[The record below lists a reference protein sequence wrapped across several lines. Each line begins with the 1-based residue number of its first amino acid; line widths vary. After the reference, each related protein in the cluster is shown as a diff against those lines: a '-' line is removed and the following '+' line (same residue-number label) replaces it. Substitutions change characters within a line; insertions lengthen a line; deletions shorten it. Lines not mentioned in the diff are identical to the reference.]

1 MPSKI
6 LSVSLKSIQFFECV
20 GGTRL
25 LVLEEERPRT
35 IDHRPGTADGGLRTT
50 AFRLES
56 LISNRGLEGT
66 VIIAVLFC
74 PQSCFLAI
82 ILLGTSQRPLCGKTL
97 QEGDSIHGL
106 PAIPYQN
113 HPLCEFFDR
122 GFHSSCFENWE
133 KRPEVLELI
142 AEAKREYKKSDYH
155 KGMLSKYGNPKG
167 G

>member
-6 LSVSLKSIQFFECV
+6 PSVSLKFIQFFECV

-35 IDHRPGTADGGLRTT
+35 IDHRPGTADNGPRTT

-56 LISNRGLEGT
+56 LISNRGIEGT
-66 VIIAVLFC
+66 VIIEVLFC
-74 PQSCFLAI
+74 PQSCFMAI
-82 ILLGTSQRPLCGKTL
+82 ILLGASQCPLCGKTL
-97 QEGDSIHGL
+97 QEGDSMHGL
-106 PAIPYQN
+106 PAIPCQN
-113 HPLCEFFDR
+113 HPLYEFFDR

-142 AEAKREYKKSDYH
+142 DEAKREYQNSDYD
-155 KGMLSKYGNPKG
+155 KEMVSKYGNSKEG
-167 G
+167 